1 MKRRNEKCYNKKRLA
16 FGNKL
21 CCINSN
27 NLSNKFLSYFFQ
39 CDTFKNM
46 FNSKTKGIISGIS
59 LSNLKSIEIPIF
71 SGTYQEKLINKLNL
85 IGTIIKKLC

>member
-1 MKRRNEKCYNKKRLA
+1 
-16 FGNKL
+16 
-21 CCINSN
+21 
-27 NLSNKFLSYFFQ
+27 
-39 CDTFKNM
+39 M